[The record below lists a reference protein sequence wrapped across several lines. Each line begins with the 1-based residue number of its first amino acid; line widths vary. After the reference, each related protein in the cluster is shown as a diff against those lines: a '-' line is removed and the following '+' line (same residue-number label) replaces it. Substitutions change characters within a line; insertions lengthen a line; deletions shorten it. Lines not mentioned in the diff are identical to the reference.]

1 MIFPVTS
8 LLMDLYDCPLCV
20 LFIVD
25 NHIFWSLCY
34 EVLDDDP
41 TLEDITLK
49 PRCFYYCVALK
60 LI

>member
-8 LLMDLYDCPLCV
+8 LLMDLYNGSLCV

-25 NHIFWSLCY
+25 NHNFRSLCY

-41 TLEDITLK
+41 TLEDIT
-49 PRCFYYCVALK
+49 RFFNRFS
-60 LI
+60 